1 MPDADLDIAYVFG
14 YGSLV
19 GEPRSLLHGGATYAA
34 IPGRL
39 PGFRRLWGVA
49 MNNWEAAPS
58 RKHFVEPGTQRVP
71 RIRVA
76 FLDLEKSGGAAV
88 NGLAIPVDSAGLAE
102 LDVREVN
109 YRRTDVSSSFE
120 PRLRHRVF
128 VYEGTEAGRAR
139 CRPDSSDA
147 EICVSRQYLT
157 AVRRAFAALEGDDAA
172 AEFERTTA
180 PLAFPVREL
189 ELVQPGA

>member
-1 MPDADLDIAYVFG
+1 MWARHQIAYVFG

-19 GEPRSLLHGGATYAA
+19 GEPRTLVHGGSTYSAV
-34 IPGRL
+34 PGHL
-39 PGFRRLWGVA
+39 SGFRRLWGVA

-58 RKHFVEPGTQRVP
+58 RKHFVEPRTRRVP
-71 RIRVA
+71 RVRVA
-76 FLDLEKSGGAAV
+76 FLDLEKKGGAVV
-88 NGLAIPVDSAGLAE
+88 NGLAIPVDSAGLTE

-109 YRRTDVSSSFE
+109 YRRIDVSAAFE

-128 VYEGTEAGRAR
+128 VYRGTVAARAR
-139 CRPDSSDA
+139 CQPDSSDA

-157 AVRRAFAALEGDDAA
+157 AVKRAFAALEGDGAA

-189 ELVQPGA
+189 ELVQPE